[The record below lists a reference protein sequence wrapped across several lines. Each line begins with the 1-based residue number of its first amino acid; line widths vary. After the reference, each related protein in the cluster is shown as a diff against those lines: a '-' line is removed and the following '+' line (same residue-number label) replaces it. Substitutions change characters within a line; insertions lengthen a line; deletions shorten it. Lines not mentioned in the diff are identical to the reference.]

1 MPTRMPRLAKFAEV
15 VAFLWVCSA
24 YEPVPELLCS
34 EQLVCL
40 RISKGIVKGGAHEKD
55 SMDSRD
61 SSRLA
66 GP

>member
-55 SMDSRD
+55 
-61 SSRLA
+61 
-66 GP
+66 